1 MGCFIALNA
10 AWGRSVKS
18 NGILPKRAEKF
29 VIAPLYP
36 LVTIAGHCAE
46 PVDVQN
52 GDAAS
57 ANLNKPRFLKGTLH

>member
-1 MGCFIALNA
+1 
-10 AWGRSVKS
+10 
-18 NGILPKRAEKF
+18 LPKRAEKF

-52 GDAAS
+52 GDAAF
-57 ANLNKPRFLKGTLH
+57 ANLNKSRFLKGTLH